1 MVINWL
7 EYTIRS
13 ESIIYLATNKIQQ
26 RTMMALVPGD
36 LAPDFTLDSVL
47 DGKVDSINLSS
58 MKGKYVVLIF

>member
-1 MVINWL
+1 
-7 EYTIRS
+7 
-13 ESIIYLATNKIQQ
+13 
-26 RTMMALVPGD
+26 MMALVPGD